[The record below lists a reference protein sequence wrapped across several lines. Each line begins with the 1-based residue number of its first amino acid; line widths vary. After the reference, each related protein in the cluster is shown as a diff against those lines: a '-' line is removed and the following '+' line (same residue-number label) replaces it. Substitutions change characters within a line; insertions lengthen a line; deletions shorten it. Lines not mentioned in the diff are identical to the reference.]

1 MLLVTDSKTKRTILP
16 RKFYNRSPEIV
27 ARALLGK
34 LLTRRRKGERLT
46 GRIVECEAYLG
57 LSDPA
62 SHAFTG
68 LSSYNAV
75 LFGPPGFTDVYL
87 IYGRYYCLNVSC
99 LPDGEPGGVLIR
111 ALDPIEGM
119 ATMARLRGLPI
130 TASAKML
137 TGGPGRLCQ
146 ALGITRG
153 AHHDLDVT
161 RARSV
166 IQILDDGFRPKTVE
180 TTPRIGITK
189 AVDQPLRFV
198 MSGHDEA
205 RHTVKRA
212 TMKSK
217 LK

>member
-1 MLLVTDSKTKRTILP
+1 
-16 RKFYNRSPEIV
+16 V

-34 LLTRRRKGERLT
+34 LLTHRREGERLT

-57 LSDPA
+57 LEDPA
-62 SHAFTG
+62 SHTFTG

-99 LPDGEPGGVLIR
+99 LRDGEPGGVLIR

-119 ATMARLRGLPI
+119 ATMARLRGLPP

-146 ALGITRG
+146 ALGITR
-153 AHHDLDVT
+153 AEHHDIDVT
-161 RARSV
+161 RAGSV
-166 IQILDDGFRPKTVE
+166 IQIFDDGFRPKAIE
-180 TTPRIGITK
+180 TTPRIGINK
-189 AVDQPLRFV
+189 AVDRHLRFV
-198 MSGHDEA
+198 VSGDDWMA
-205 RHTVKRA
+205 KR
-212 TMKSK
+212 
-217 LK
+217 

>member
-1 MLLVTDSKTKRTILP
+1 MLLMTSSRLKQTILS
-16 RKFYNRSPEIV
+16 RSFYNRSPEIV

-34 LLTRRRKGERLT
+34 VLMHRREGERLT

-57 LSDPA
+57 LGDPA

-68 LSSYNAV
+68 LSSFNSV

-99 LPDGEPGGVLIR
+99 LPDGEPGGVLFR
-111 ALDPIEGM
+111 ALDPIEGV
-119 ATMARLRGLPI
+119 ATMARLRGLPP

-146 ALGITRG
+146 ALGITRA

-205 RHTVKRA
+205 RDSVKQA
-212 TMKSK
+212 TTKSK